1 MRKVIASLNMRLDG
15 YCDHTLIDADEELHD
30 HFTSLLSQ
38 GSSIL
43 YGRITFQLMEYWRT
57 LIENPSGEQSL
68 DEFAAIMNQIPKV
81 VFSRT
86 LTDTGWDTATLAQKE
101 LEQEVRELKQQ
112 PGSPILAGSR
122 SIIQQLLKLGLVD
135 ELQICLHPVIAGR
148 GQPLFETAEE
158 SVTLNLLKSLPMTN
172 GAVNLIYQPG
182 NLP

>member
-1 MRKVIASLNMRLDG
+1 MRKVIASLNMTLDG

-30 HFTSLLSQ
+30 HFTSLLSK
-38 GSSIL
+38 GGTIL

-57 LIENPSGEQSL
+57 FIVNPSGEQSL

-86 LTDTGWDTATLAQKE
+86 LTDTGWDTATLAQRE
-101 LEQEVRELKQQ
+101 LEQEVRDLKQQ
-112 PGSPILAGSR
+112 PGAPILAGSR
-122 SIIQQLLKLGLVD
+122 SIIRQLLKLGLID

-158 SVTLNLLKSLPMTN
+158 SVTLNLLKSTPMTN

-182 NLP
+182 TLP